1 MFCYVLPCA
10 AICRCVAM
18 CDYVFL
24 ATMCLYCDYV
34 LVCATMSYYV
44 VISETMCYYVLLCV
58 TICNYV

>member
-1 MFCYVLPCA
+1 MCCLVLLYVDVLPCA
-10 AICRCVAM
+10 
-18 CDYVFL
+18 
-24 ATMCLYCDYV
+24 TMCCLRLCACMCDYV